1 MGIWTDKPPLGS
13 QINWANP
20 LSKGLVACTLL
31 NEGGG
36 DVLTNLVT
44 QRVGIVKTSDNGH
57 VWVTKHGGLG
67 IDSPGNNI
75 ANKAASVYIGSNNQ
89 KMTFLTIFRAEST
102 GRNGAGNIF
111 DRDYRLMCL
120 QTVATNT
127 LRFTSHWAGGTTD
140 FTAPNDSIVLNRAH
154 TAVVT
159 AYFRDNAANC
169 SIYVDGKVVLDDATA
184 TPFGAHDNISGDFYL
199 GDCNGTDR
207 DYDGQVF
214 LFYAW
219 NRILTKTEIAHI
231 SAHPYCVI
239 QRPKLRVLNL
249 PYPLALCWG
258 EETPTDGETA
268 KSWQTWDDG
277 AGGAPTVSGDA
288 DWGKL
293 SLATSAIGHGS
304 VEEVG
309 IPGVTRIF
317 TITSN
322 KYGTGSGSFVVK
334 IRGADTIFAQDDA
347 SPSWETYSGTIS
359 RQWCFVQVRLE
370 GG

>member
-1 MGIWTDKPPLGS
+1 MSIWTDKPPLGS
-13 QINWANP
+13 QINWAHP
-20 LSKGLVACTLL
+20 LANGLVGCALL

-36 DVLTNLVT
+36 DKVHNLVT
-44 QRVGIVKTSDNGH
+44 QKVGVVKTSDNFH

-75 ANKAASVYIGSNNQ
+75 TNKAASIHINTNSQ
-89 KMTFLTIFRAEST
+89 KMTYFTIFRAEST
-102 GRNGAGNIF
+102 GRNAAGNIF
-111 DRDYRLMCL
+111 DRDYRTMCL

-127 LRFTSHWAGGTTD
+127 LRFSSHWAGGTAE
-140 FTAPNDSIVLNRAH
+140 FTASNDAIILNQVH
-154 TAVVT
+154 SAVVT

-169 SIYVDGKVVLDDATA
+169 SIYVDGKVVLDNASA
-184 TPFGAHDNISGDFYL
+184 SPFGAHDNHLGDYYL

-207 DYDGQVF
+207 DFDGQVF

-219 NRILTKTEIAHI
+219 NRVLTREEIAHI
-231 SAHPYCVI
+231 SAHPYSFI
-239 QRPKLRVLNL
+239 QRPKLRILNL
-249 PYPLALCWG
+249 PYPIAFAWG
-258 EETPTDGETA
+258 EQNPTDGELP

-277 AGGAPTVSGDA
+277 AAGAPIVSGDT

-304 VEEVG
+304 VEEIG
-309 IPGVTRIF
+309 APGVTRVF
-317 TITSN
+317 TITQN